1 MINMK
6 NILFF
11 TLYLLILINPIKT
24 YSQKNDDAAII
35 AGAASLLSIYTA
47 VEQQKEMLELQAL
60 NYLLSN
66 HPEYS
71 NFRLKVIGFGQGGQ
85 KLSDN
90 SNSYM
95 IPFSL
100 INMDDEK
107 LTSDKKLLFL
117 FISSNW
123 LTDNG
128 IDYSKWRWE
137 IYDAKKWNHLMSE
150 YFETIAYSSILI
162 NNDSID
168 VFTLSKGYVPKSNQI
183 IGYDYLIKFNIVDDK
198 KVPLYYVRNNTKVHI
213 SKVNITKEGLTS
225 KIGKSRRKL
234 IYPFLQLE
242 GDDYRVK
249 DFDHLFKIFCNEN
262 SLGLF
267 RKDTKDSMLISRVLL
282 RKIHT
287 FINDNQIEDFKD

>member
-1 MINMK
+1 MK
-6 NILFF
+6 KIFF
-11 TLYLLILINPIKT
+11 LTLCILILINPIKT
-24 YSQKNDDAAII
+24 YSQNNNDAAII
-35 AGAASLLSIYTA
+35 AGAASLLSIYA
-47 VEQQKEMLELQAL
+47 AAEQQKEMLELQAL

-71 NFRLKVIGFGQGGQ
+71 NFRLKVLGFGQGGQ

-100 INMDDEK
+100 IEMDGDK
-107 LTSDKKLLFL
+107 LTSNKKLLFL

-123 LTDNG
+123 LTNNG

-150 YFETIAYSSILI
+150 YFETISYSALLI

-168 VFTLSKGYVPKSNQI
+168 VYTLSKGYVPKSNEI
-183 IGYDYLIKFNIVDDK
+183 NGYDYLIKYNIVDDK
-198 KVPLYYVRNNTKVHI
+198 RVPVYYVRNNIKVHI

-267 RKDTKDSMLISRVLL
+267 RKDTNDSMLISRVLL

-287 FINDNQIEDFKD
+287 FINDNQIDDFKD